1 MQKER
6 PDPQAILSRLQEE
19 EQKNSRGRLKVFFGA
34 CAGVGKTYSMLQAA
48 AKLKE
53 ENVDVVIGVA
63 ETHGRKETEA
73 LLNGLEILAK
83 KDTEYSGTTIQ
94 EFDIDAALLRKPKVI
109 LVDELAHTNA
119 PGSRHNKRWQDVQ
132 ELLEAGIDVYTTM
145 NVQHLE
151 SLHDIVAQITRVSVK
166 ERVPDALLERAD
178 EIELVDLPPDDL
190 LERMRA
196 GKVYMAG
203 QAKAAMENFFRKGN
217 LIALREL
224 ALRVTAQRVVVDM
237 ENYRRSHD
245 IIHPWP
251 AADHVLV
258 CVSPSPLSIR
268 LVRAGKRMAEA
279 LRAKWTVI
287 YVEGM
292 RQQALPQEAKNRVVQ
307 TLRVAEQLGAQTM
320 EMSGNNIPQEII
332 RYAVKYNVSKIII
345 GKPAQARW
353 KEIFIGSVVDDVIRL
368 SGVIDVYV
376 ITGDESKNGN
386 GHDIPARSRKPT
398 AIVPYVWTLLILGVC
413 SGLAGLMR
421 PYFELSN
428 VVMIYLFGVVV
439 IAAQFGRGPSILASI
454 LSVAAFDFFY
464 VPPYLTF
471 AVSDTQYL
479 LTFTVMLV
487 VALFI
492 STLTSTIK
500 QQAEASWLRE
510 TRTTALYSMSRELS
524 SSLDMKSLGE
534 IGVNHIAAVFESQV
548 ALYLGNHDGLLELA
562 ANGSGTH
569 ELKTAEAGITSW
581 VHQNKKPAGLGT
593 DTLPGADAL
602 YLPLMGAKKNIGV
615 LVVRPAQSDR
625 FLSPEQFRLL
635 ETFAN
640 QMAVACER
648 AKLSEESAQAKLQA
662 KTEQLRSSLLSSFSH
677 DLRTPLATI
686 SGAASSILEGSDA
699 LDVEACK
706 QMVHEIYHESMRLN
720 RLVSNL
726 LDMTKLQSGSL
737 HVNRELQPVDEV
749 IGASLNYMEEK
760 VGEHSL
766 DTDVPEDLPLI
777 NVDPVLIQQVL
788 VNLIE
793 NAVKYSP
800 PKTKIEVSAMQ
811 DGDEV
816 IIAVADR
823 GYGIKADEREKV
835 FEKFYRADPQ
845 ASTGAGLGLA
855 ICRGIVEAHG
865 GRIWAEERSGGGSLL
880 RFSVPAAGGLPEI
893 DFDNDGPLE

>member
-19 EQKNSRGRLKVFFGA
+19 EQKSSRGRLKIFFGA
-34 CAGVGKTYSMLQAA
+34 CAGVGKTYAMLQAA
-48 AKLKE
+48 SKLMQ
-53 ENVDVVIGVA
+53 ENVDVLVGVA
-63 ETHGRKETEA
+63 ETHGRKETEE
-73 LLNGLEILAK
+73 LLDGLNIMPQKHIDYMNSTLK
-83 KDTEYSGTTIQ
+83 
-94 EFDIDAALLRKPKVI
+94 EFDIDAALELKPKVI

-119 PGSRHNKRWQDVQ
+119 PGCRHTKRWQDVQ

-151 SLHDIVAQITRVSVK
+151 SLHDVVAQITRVSVK
-166 ERVPDALLERAD
+166 ERVPDALIERAD

-196 GKVYMAG
+196 GKVYVPA

-224 ALRVTAQRVVVDM
+224 ALRITAERVVVDM

-251 AADHVLV
+251 AADHILV

-268 LVRAGKRMAEA
+268 LVRAGKRMADA

-287 YVEGM
+287 YVEGI
-292 RQQALPQEAKNRVVQ
+292 RQQALTEDAKNRVVQ
-307 TLRVAEQLGAQTM
+307 TLRVAEQLGAQTI
-320 EMSGNNIPQEII
+320 ELSGNNVPEEII
-332 RYAVKYNVSKIII
+332 RYATKYNVSKIIV
-345 GKPAQARW
+345 GKPAQARYR
-353 KEIFIGSVVDDVIRL
+353 EILFGSVVDDIIRL
-368 SGVIDVYV
+368 SGAIDVYV
-376 ITGDESKNGN
+376 ITGDESKENGR
-386 GHDIPARSRKPT
+386 HELPASTKRPSRLSSYFWS
-398 AIVPYVWTLLILGVC
+398 AFVVLVC
-413 SGLAGLMR
+413 SGFASLMR

-428 VVMIYLFGVVV
+428 VVMIYLLGIV
-439 IAAQFGRGPSILASI
+439 IVAAQLGRGPSILASI

-492 STLTSTIK
+492 STLTATIK

-510 TRTTALYSMSRELS
+510 TRTAALYSMSRELS
-524 SSLDMKSLGE
+524 SSLDIKSLAE
-534 IGVNHIAAVFESQV
+534 IGVNHIAAVFESQS
-548 ALYLGNHDGLLELA
+548 ALYLSNAEGLLELA
-562 ANGSGTH
+562 AGGSGAH
-569 ELKTAEAGITSW
+569 ELKNVETGIISW
-581 VHQNKKPAGLGT
+581 VHQNKQPAGLGT
-593 DTLPGADAL
+593 DTLPGADAM

-615 LVVRPAQSDR
+615 LVVRPSKSDR

-640 QMAVACER
+640 QMALACER
-648 AKLSEESAQAKLQA
+648 AVLSDESEQARVQA

-686 SGAASSILEGSDA
+686 SGAASSILEGSSAMD
-699 LDVEACK
+699 LSACK
-706 QMVHEIYHESMRLN
+706 QMVGEIYRESLRMN
-720 RLVSNL
+720 RLVGNL
-726 LDMTKLQSGSL
+726 LDMTKLQSGNL
-737 HVNRELQPVDEV
+737 HINKELQPVDEV
-749 IGASLNYMEEK
+749 VGSALSYMDEK
-760 VGEHSL
+760 VGDHNLS
-766 DTDVPEDLPLI
+766 TNVPQDLPLI
-777 NVDPVLIQQVL
+777 NVDPVLIQQVF

-793 NAVKYSP
+793 NAAKYSP
-800 PKTKIEVSAMQ
+800 GKSEIDVSAVQ
-811 DGDEV
+811 AENEV
-816 IIAVADR
+816 IFAVSDR
-823 GYGIKADEREKV
+823 GYGIKSEDRSRI
-835 FEKFYRADPQ
+835 FEKFYRAEPR

-855 ICRGIVEAHG
+855 ICRGITEAHG
-865 GRIWAEERSGGGSLL
+865 GKIWAEERPGGGSVFK
-880 RFSVPAAGGLPEI
+880 FSVPAAGGLPEL
-893 DFDNDGPLE
+893 DLDNDEPLE